1 MYVVPS
7 IQLHDLV
14 VGQHTG
20 ASFSVISKQTYDK
33 SFASYPL
40 QKTSVKLKTYLGES
54 LTMYGEFV
62 PSIQYQDQKTEL
74 PLVVAGND
82 GPSLLGRNWLHSICL
97 DWNSLFHL
105 ADHRL
110 NDLLVKYSSV
120 FSEGLGTLKGY
131 KAKLYVKEDKQI
143 FLQSSPRTVC
153 PSFSC

>member
-1 MYVVPS
+1 MEV
-7 IQLHDLV
+7 D
-14 VGQHTG
+14 TG
-20 ASFSVISKQTYDK
+20 ASFSVISKQNYDK

-40 QKTSVKLKTYLGES
+40 QKTSKLKTYSGES

-62 PSIQYQDQKTEL
+62 PSIQYQDQKTKL

-82 GPSLLGRNWLHSICL
+82 GPSLLGRNWLHSIRL

-120 FSEGLGTLKGY
+120 FSEGLGNLKGY
-131 KAKLYVKEDKQI
+131 KAKLYVKEDKPI
-143 FLQSSPRTVC
+143 FCKARPVPYALHSHVEAELERL
-153 PSFSC
+153 